1 MAPKLSIDSD
11 RLGPLHAGVLFVMIG
26 AAIAGYGAYDYQQQN
41 QALSDTTT
49 VEATIT
55 DTGIESMSQR
65 RGRTDYRPT
74 ASFEYEYDG
83 TTYTGDDIRPASIA
97 PEYDTRSAAREALAE
112 YETGA
117 TVTAYVNPASPGDAF
132 LEDERSDGP
141 LRFVGI
147 GGVLALV
154 GGGSALRSHWDS

>member
-1 MAPKLSIDSD
+1 VSLKLSIDSD
-11 RLGPLHAGVLFVMIG
+11 RLGPFHAGVLFVMIG
-26 AAIAGYGAYDYQQQN
+26 VAIAGYGAYDYQQQN

-49 VEATIT
+49 VEATVT

-74 ASFEYEYDG
+74 VTFEYEYDD

-97 PEYDTRSAAREALAE
+97 TEYDTRSAAREALAE
-112 YETGA
+112 YETGETA
-117 TVTAYVNPASPGDAF
+117 TAYVNPASPGDAF

-141 LRFVGI
+141 VRFAVV

-154 GGGSALRSHWDS
+154 GAGSAFQSRRG